1 VSILLIYTG
10 GTIGM
15 VKNSEGTLVPFSLD
29 NVLTYCP
36 ELKDRLQADDLKCIS
51 TEPIKDSSNI
61 TPKDWLI
68 LRDVVLENHQGHDN
82 ILILHGS
89 DTMAYTSSALSF
101 LLLSFDKNVIF
112 TGAQQ
117 PISEENSDGK
127 FNLLDSLLLLDEL
140 KRNDINGQTLL
151 NFGGKT
157 FLGNCVSKSSTELFD
172 AFGGTEYNVQET
184 QESQLNS
191 DSQVSFD
198 EVKTIETNIR
208 LVKMYPGIEINKLI
222 SGLLTDSPKGIVFES
237 FGSGNMPEN
246 NELIAGLTKL
256 VGQGVIVLNISQ
268 CQEGSVDM
276 NTYQTGKQL
285 LKIGVLDG
293 KNLTTESALTK
304 LMLLLSVPEVDISK
318 LIVTSIAGEFTK

>member
-1 VSILLIYTG
+1 
-10 GTIGM
+10 M
-15 VKNSEGTLVPFSLD
+15 VKNSEGSLVPFSLD
-29 NVLTYCP
+29 NMLSYCP
-36 ELKDRLQADDLKCIS
+36 ELTDRINTEELKCIS
-51 TEPIKDSSNI
+51 TVPIKDSSNI
-61 TPKDWLI
+61 TPQDWLL
-68 LRDVVLENHQGHDN
+68 LRGVVLENHQGHDN
-82 ILILHGS
+82 ILILHGT

-101 LLLSFDKNVIF
+101 LLLSFTKNVVF

-140 KRNDINGQTLL
+140 KRNEINGRTLL
-151 NFGGKT
+151 NFGGT
-157 FLGNCVSKSSTELFD
+157 TLLGNRVSKSNTETFD
-172 AFGGTEYNVQET
+172 AYSGTEFNLQ
-184 QESQLNS
+184 QP
-191 DSQVSFD
+191 QVSSGSELTFD
-198 EVKTIETNIR
+198 HVQKIETNIR
-208 LVKMYPGIEINKLI
+208 LIKMYPGIEISKLI

-237 FGSGNMPEN
+237 FGIGNMPEN
-246 NELIAGLTKL
+246 NELIAGLEKL
-256 VGQGVIVLNISQ
+256 IGQGVVVLNVSQ

-276 NTYQTGKQL
+276 NTYQTGQQL